1 MRLIGELCSLFGT
14 HAYHLVRNI
23 TGLEDNPFVEEEDTY
38 EGIASPQDLCH
49 NTLFSQKQIVT
60 DEAQTAYLNG

>member
-1 MRLIGELCSLFGT
+1 MNHVLCLGLM
-14 HAYHLVRNI
+14 HHLVRNI
-23 TGLEDNPFVEEEDTY
+23 SGLEDNPFVEEEDTN
-38 EGIASPQDLCH
+38 EGIASPRDLCH